1 MSILSPYTEK
11 HFEGIVREHLPFFRG
26 MALRILKNAADAD
39 DAVQT
44 ALLKGWNRRF
54 FIRSSE
60 KMVGWLGRIVINE
73 SYNIFR
79 KRQREAIV
87 TTASLP
93 DVATESETDSHEEQI
108 LKLETAIAKL
118 PEIYRDTIHIAV
130 LGELDAEEAARL
142 LDCPVNTLYQ
152 RIHKA
157 KQLLREALKDE

>member
-11 HFEGIVREHLPFFRG
+11 HFEGIVRQHLPFFRG
-26 MALRILKNAADAD
+26 MALRILGNAADAD

-60 KMVGWLGRIVINE
+60 KMAGWLGRIVINE
-73 SYNIFR
+73 SYNIYR
-79 KRQREAIV
+79 KRQRENTI
-87 TTASLP
+87 TTDSLP
-93 DVATESETDSHEEQI
+93 DVAADSEKSHEERYA
-108 LKLETAIAKL
+108 KLESAIAEL
-118 PEIYRDTIHIAV
+118 PEMYRDTIHIAV
-130 LGELDAEEAARL
+130 LGGLDAEAAARL
-142 LDCPVNTLYQ
+142 LGCPVNNLYQ